1 MVRSRNL
8 QSEFRFLEEFEHMS
22 TTKRLDYQ
30 TFTRMIEIP
39 NSHFDH
45 TNYFADFAEDQCR
58 LQERKNEENY
68 YKQL

>member
-1 MVRSRNL
+1 
-8 QSEFRFLEEFEHMS
+8 MS

-45 TNYFADFAEDQCR
+45 TSYFADFAEDQCR
-58 LQERKNEENY
+58 LQERKNEENNCKFSNSF
-68 YKQL
+68 KQRFLVLKIH

>member
-1 MVRSRNL
+1 
-8 QSEFRFLEEFEHMS
+8 MS

-45 TNYFADFAEDQCR
+45 TSYFADFAEDQCR